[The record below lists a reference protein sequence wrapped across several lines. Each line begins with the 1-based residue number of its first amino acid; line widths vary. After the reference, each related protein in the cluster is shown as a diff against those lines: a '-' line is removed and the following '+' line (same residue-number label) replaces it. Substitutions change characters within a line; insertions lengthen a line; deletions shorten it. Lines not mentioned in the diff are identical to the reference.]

1 MEMETK
7 VVYDKPKVN
16 KITLLS
22 KYANHFAFRNFMVSL
37 RSDSTRE
44 SYSYYFYR
52 FLKHNPKYIN
62 LTLDEILKVEPK
74 ELEKDI
80 IETIIKMKEEE
91 CLSSSSTNLLAASLI
106 HFFSINDVLLNR
118 KKISKFIGE
127 QQNKFE
133 YRSYTHEEI
142 SKLLSILDERGKAA
156 VLLMASTGM
165 RVGGLAEIRL
175 KHIQRC
181 YIDDFKENYVYKI
194 IVYGSSS
201 RHKHTTFSSPEA
213 AKALDEY
220 LNMRKRH
227 NEKLK
232 QDPETGNWTPGET
245 PVIIRQF
252 NKIELNHK
260 VSPMK
265 SSSITLMISQ
275 KLGQL
280 GIRNNIVMPKPVDPK
295 RVPGLYRYNLHPCH
309 SLRIFFVCQMQRAR
323 IDKTIREMLVG
334 HSTGLDRFYLKMSD
348 DEILQEFVKGIDA
361 LTIQNE
367 HRLQKQLDH
376 YKRKSEEIQEIRQ
389 QLDKN
394 YEQKIEIMKIEMEN
408 KFKQLVDK
416 VNITQL
422 CNNS

>member
-7 VVYDKPKVN
+7 VVYSGSKVN

-22 KYANHFAFRNFMVSL
+22 KYANHVAFRHFMVSL

-181 YIDDFKENYVYKI
+181 YIDNFKENYVYKI

-201 RHKHTTFSSPEA
+201 RHKYTTFCSPEA

-220 LNMRKRH
+220 LNLRKRY
-227 NEKLK
+227 NENLK
-232 QDPETGNWTPGET
+232 QNPETGNWTPGET

-252 NKIELNHK
+252 NKTELNHR
-260 VSPMK
+260 VSPML
-265 SSSITLMISQ
+265 SPSITLMISQ

-280 GIRNNIVMPKPVDPK
+280 GIRNDIVMPKSVDPQ
-295 RVPGLYRYNLHPCH
+295 RVPGLYRYELHPCH
-309 SLRIFFVCQMQRAR
+309 SLRIFAVTQMQRSK

-334 HSTGLDRFYLKMSD
+334 HSIGLDRVYLKVSD
-348 DEILQEFVKGIDA
+348 DEILEEYLKAIDS
-361 LTIQNE
+361 LTINNE

-389 QLDKN
+389 QIDKD
-394 YEQKIEIMKIEMEN
+394 YEQKIKLIKIEMEN
-408 KFKQLVDK
+408 RFKQIAEK
-416 VNITQL
+416 VNLEKI
-422 CNNS
+422 